1 MQNSAFN
8 VKRLLAIIFAFFA
21 LFIVIVP
28 LLSLLGAATHKYVS
42 LDDNITVTTSYNG
55 EVKTYDSNIFDSP
68 KAGTVLD
75 CRIKLPRTK
84 WIPYSVLCFYNYNSV
99 VNVYYNGQNLY
110 SHGSE
115 EKADK
120 RYTGHT
126 MIRVSIPEEAWGN
139 SILVR
144 FEQLENNT
152 VASFRDVVAMEAGES
167 WLYPLVV
174 SSRFGIISM
183 ASFFIASLVLLIVFT
198 VMLISGTN
206 VLQGVLMCLF
216 CADFS
221 IWNMGYNH
229 ALFLFSDDTRVVPYL
244 EYIALYLV
252 VPLFSGYLLC
262 ECKDKVDKRVIG
274 TVLVANTA
282 LFATV
287 ASLEHLIPWK
297 GYVSFVN
304 VQNIFMVVSLFVLLW
319 YAIRHRHDTSVSNS
333 IFRIGI
339 SVSIALSLL
348 EVVRRALSSY
358 AGSGFPE
365 WIINLSA
372 HSLSSLIIFSL
383 ELTIFASYIVRIMR
397 EYRLQLEKNQ
407 LEQLAYTDM
416 LTGIPNRAFVDDKLS
431 KLEAKDNYVIIFLDV
446 NHLKYANDNFGHEKG
461 DILLKSVADAIKL
474 SCTGRKGYFGRYGGD
489 EFVICLLR
497 KSDIRIVLKR
507 FNDTIDDYNRE
518 KILPFK
524 VEAATGIS
532 THTAGDPRT
541 ADEVIHEAD
550 TNMYKEKQE
559 QEKDDPEEMGR

>member
-1 MQNSAFN
+1 MANSASKA
-8 VKRLLAIIFAFFA
+8 KRILAIIFAFFA
-21 LFIVIVP
+21 LFVVLVP
-28 LLSLLGAATHKYVS
+28 LLSLLGAATHKYVKI
-42 LDDNITVTTSYNG
+42 DDYITVKETYNG
-55 EVKTYDSNIFDSP
+55 EVKYFDSNVFDSP
-68 KAGTVLD
+68 KAGTILD

-84 WIPYSVLCFYNYNSV
+84 RISYSVLCFYNYNSV

-110 SHGSE
+110 SHGSAL
-115 EKADK
+115 KAEK

-144 FEQLENNT
+144 FEQLEDNT
-152 VASFRDVVAMEAGES
+152 VAAFRDVVVMEAGES
-167 WLYPLVV
+167 WLYPLILG
-174 SSRFGIISM
+174 SRFGIISM
-183 ASFFIASLVLLIVFT
+183 ASFFIAALVLMIVFIA
-198 VMLISGTN
+198 MLISGTN
-206 VLQGVLMCLF
+206 VFQGVLMCLF

-287 ASLEHLIPWK
+287 VSLEHLIPWK

-559 QEKDDPEEMGR
+559 QEKDDPEEMRR